1 MNDFTTNNLNAI
13 LEASFS
19 LSNQAIYLLS
29 IEGEVL
35 YANNTALETL
45 GYTQEEIIK
54 LNVWE
59 IDVNVNTKEK
69 YLDAIENFQIKGS
82 DGQPNTLETYHRRK
96 NGKIFPVEV
105 VSKFTKIK
113 GKNYLF
119 SYVRDITSRL
129 RRTEEINLYFDL
141 INSSRDMIFVVDH
154 ETECFEFANE
164 TACDILGYTLAE
176 LKKKQVSEI
185 RKPMESSGNITI
197 SEVFKKIK
205 KEHTLT
211 TFGVYI
217 TKDKRKIPVETS
229 LHLKEYQGKFFVTAI
244 SRDISERLEIEGKKE
259 DLNSK
264 LKNYNKTLEKEISKV
279 RKDLIDYENIMKRQS
294 KMAAMGEMLENIA
307 HQWRQPLSAV
317 SVLST
322 GMILQNE
329 QDLLN
334 KDLLDAGLNDI
345 NEQVQY
351 LSKTIDDFRNF
362 FKPNKQKN
370 RFYLKNVIK
379 TSIKL
384 SKARYT
390 KKHIDFIINIE
401 DMELFTYENELLQVL
416 LNIISNAKDELIK
429 KEGKKFIIIDT
440 HSDTDYLYIKIKD
453 NAGGIDKYIV
463 DRIFEPYFTT
473 KHNSQGTGIGLYMSK
488 NIVKHMNGEIS
499 VENVNVEYNSSIY
512 LGACFEIKLPF
523 VQNR

>member
-1 MNDFTTNNLNAI
+1 MNEFVNNNLNSI

-19 LSNQAIYLLS
+19 LSNQAIYLLNK
-29 IEGEVL
+29 EGEVL
-35 YANNTALETL
+35 FANNNALETL
-45 GYTQEEIIK
+45 GYTKEEITK
-54 LNVWE
+54 LHVWD
-59 IDVNVNTKEK
+59 IDANVNTKEK
-69 YLDAIENFQIKGS
+69 YLDALEIFAKKKS
-82 DGQPNTLETYHRRK
+82 TGQANTLETYHKRK
-96 NGKIFPVEV
+96 DGRHFPVEV
-105 VSKFTKIK
+105 LSTFTEID
-113 GKNYLF
+113 GKECLF
-119 SYVRDITSRL
+119 SYARDITSRI

-141 INSSRDMIFVVDH
+141 INSSKDMIFVVDH
-154 ETECFEFANE
+154 ETQIIEFANE
-164 TACDILGYTLAE
+164 TACDQLGYTLAE
-176 LKKKQVSEI
+176 LKKMEISKI
-185 RKPMESSGNITI
+185 RKPMESPDSMPTVEIL
-197 SEVFKKIK
+197 EKIK
-205 KEHTLT
+205 HEHALT
-211 TFGVYI
+211 SFGVY
-217 TKDKRKIPVETS
+217 TSKSGKDIPIETS

-244 SRDISERLEIEGKKE
+244 SRDISERLEIDGKRE
-259 DLNSK
+259 DLNLK

-279 RKDLIDYENIMKRQS
+279 KKDLLDYETIMKRQS

-322 GMILQNE
+322 GMILQND

-370 RFYLKNVIK
+370 RFHLKSVIK

-390 KKHIDFIINIE
+390 KEHIEFITSID

-416 LNIISNAKDELIK
+416 LNIITNAKDELIK
-429 KEGKKFIIIDT
+429 KEGKKFIIIET
-440 HSDTDYLYIKIKD
+440 SSDEDYLYIRVKD
-453 NAGGIDKYIV
+453 NAGGIDKFIL

-473 KHNSQGTGIGLYMSK
+473 KHNSQGTGIGLYMSE
-488 NIVKHMNGEIS
+488 NIVKHMNGKIS
-499 VENVNVEYNSSIY
+499 VTNENVEYNSSVY